1 MTYQPPPGWYQN
13 EPQWYAE
20 PPAAQ
25 DRGRSLRIAAL
36 ILVPLIVVAA
46 VVTGVVI
53 LKRQSG
59 VDPTTG
65 PVRGQLRGT
74 YPTKPQVGWRLS
86 VDEVMPNA
94 SVDHP
99 QWVGAESTDPTFLN
113 LGPVLVAKV
122 LATNSDRSAEL
133 VGIDAVTGKVV
144 WRNDNAGF
152 NPICATEAINDLLPC
167 LGAVS
172 TFGPGPGEGLKVSF
186 IRLSDGP
193 IDHKLPAPDR
203 AYTLLVRG
211 SAIYT
216 VGNYSKGL
224 ELVRGTA
231 ADLTADWQRAYALDE
246 EHCDGQ
252 GDAFYGADDDLVY
265 AGSDTAMVV
274 IDVRTGERYG
284 ERTTDPVLFPGK
296 GFAAY
301 GCDAEDNGA
310 WNSVEVYD
318 DSGKH
323 LRSLTT
329 DGDRY
334 LVDPWLVAD
343 ADRVPLIVGDTAYD
357 FQSGQQLWKTPGGR
371 TLRRIVGNVVI
382 GFEPDGLVGLDRAT
396 GVLMWRAAV
405 SSEYFPVIEASDGQR
420 VLVDDQGLT
429 SIDLDSGQREW
440 AIDVGGRIAAAGEG
454 FATGTSD
461 TITYYPPTGGPS
473 VAPGTAQVPA
483 LEADPAGGP
492 ITKCGTEPE
501 LKPVEYR
508 AENGGLVVKMEFK
521 ATCSS
526 GDIIAGDRFRVTIRD
541 GESMIASGTFDFSD
555 DPLVLGGAGSPPT
568 IVDLTFSEGTIWR
581 LPNTLGVRDAG
592 GSGEI
597 VTTAKA
603 SGNELVD
610 CEDEGGDSGPASVDQ
625 QPQAPRSPKVTV
637 GGDAPCSDGEALAAL
652 RVQVDSDRPFVQAG
666 LADRWVAQLSAK
678 QPGLVAA
685 EVDGRMVTWTPCEI
699 LRQHLR
705 MRLQYPEVRLV
716 WSDEW
721 RTFDLR
727 GWWVTIAGVTFPDPD
742 AANGWCDQ
750 RSIAVTEC
758 FAKVVSNS
766 RDSRGGTK
774 YRR

>member
-1 MTYQPPPGWYQN
+1 MII
-13 EPQWYAE
+13 
-20 PPAAQ
+20 
-25 DRGRSLRIAAL
+25 S
-36 ILVPLIVVAA
+36 LIVVPA
-46 VVTGVVI
+46 VVVVAVI
-53 LKRQSG
+53 GLWLRSPSG
-59 VDPTTG
+59 TAADG
-65 PVRGQLRGT
+65 PLQGQLRGT
-74 YPTKPQVGWRLS
+74 YPTRPTAGWTLGADDIVRGSVFVLPDAMAHTYSAPGFIDLGDRL
-86 VDEVMPNA
+86 VTA
-94 SVDHP
+94 
-99 QWVGAESTDPTFLN
+99 AIDPDSKAGT
-113 LGPVLVAKV
+113 
-122 LATNSDRSAEL
+122 L
-133 VGIDAVTGKVV
+133 VGIDSATGEVA
-144 WRNDNAGF
+144 WRNSDVGDQ
-152 NPICATEAINDLLPC
+152 PICAAEVVKGLLPC
-167 LGAVS
+167 L
-172 TFGPGPGEGLKVSF
+172 
-186 IRLSDGP
+186 R
-193 IDHKLPAPDR
+193 R
-203 AYTLLVRG
+203 AHR
-211 SAIYT
+211 
-216 VGNYSKGL
+216 
-224 ELVRGTA
+224 
-231 ADLTADWQRAYALDE
+231 
-246 EHCDGQ
+246 
-252 GDAFYGADDDLVY
+252 GADDRLPPSTLYLVRV
-265 AGSDTAMVV
+265 ADGVIDREVQFRAAASALLVHGSDLYSLGYQSMAKGTIYDPTASWQRDYSASSESGCIGSGDSHYFGVNDDIV
-274 IDVRTGERYG
+274 YYGSDIGVTVADAHTGSRLTEQDLQG
-284 ERTTDPVLFPGK
+284 AQLFGTN
-296 GFAAY
+296 GFA
-301 GCDAEDNGA
+301 GRLCVEEDPSIGRVDIVGIDGNVLHTVDRDA
-310 WNSVEVYD
+310 WVVE
-318 DSGKH
+318 
-323 LRSLTT
+323 
-329 DGDRY
+329 
-334 LVDPWLVAD
+334 PWLVAEP
-343 ADRVPLIVGDTAYD
+343 AAVPVILGGAAYD
-357 FQSGQQLWKTPGGR
+357 FHSGEQLWSADGGVLGPAAIIGDTVVGRLQGTQHSVEEAR
-371 TLRRIVGNVVI
+371 T
-382 GFEPDGLVGLDRAT
+382 VGLDLAT
-396 GVLMWRAAV
+396 GEQIWSNSAKGSLTL
-405 SSEYFPVIEASDGQR
+405 SDGQN
-420 VLVDDQGLT
+420 VMLGDSDSV
-429 SIDLDSGQREW
+429 SAIDLRTGESVW
-440 AIDVGGRIAAAGEG
+440 TLPVSAYHVGVAGEG
-454 FATGTSD
+454 FASAEPERL
-461 TITYYPPTGGPS
+461 TYYPPTGGPS

-568 IVDLTFSEGTIWR
+568 TVDLTFSEGTIWR